1 MKHAKYQIMIT
12 ILTLLV
18 FSQFGFSETV
28 IKHPNPKQTL
38 AKRWAW
44 ALDRAKDKNFNDGFW
59 IGYSIEKWMGENSF
73 IGSFR
78 GDAWDEE
85 VSLSE
90 IIYGE
95 KVEVKKSNLSD
106 NEVIR
111 ETATKALKRIYDA
124 DTEKEK
130 IQTDV
135 AILFRFDRSR
145 AIQRVKIS
153 NLSLH
158 VDLENL
164 PLIWLDNA
172 NYEQSLALI
181 DKMYTSAGED
191 ELKEKMLTAAG
202 IHESSEYVV
211 SFLKKGLHSDESTEV
226 REKAAFWLGQQDRED
241 ALKILVGTA
250 HKDKSIDVRKKA
262 VFGLSQMNLAAAT
275 DAMIDLAQ
283 NGENEEVRKQAIFWL
298 GQKENKRALKL
309 LIKIANSDE
318 SEDVREKAVFVISQ
332 QKNETAV
339 EALIQLAK
347 ESKSYNTRKKAI
359 FWLGQKASKKAG
371 EVLTDVAFEDEDY
384 QIQKQAVFALSQLP
398 NDGGVTSLI
407 KICKSHPNPKVRKK
421 AVFWLGQSDD
431 PRALETLVEIVR
443 K

>member
-1 MKHAKYQIMIT
+1 MKHLKYQILAIT
-12 ILTLLV
+12 LTLLFCSHFA
-18 FSQFGFSETV
+18 FSDTV
-28 IKHPNPKQTL
+28 IKHPNPNEYLFT
-38 AKRWAW
+38 RWAW
-44 ALDRAKDKNFNDGFW
+44 ALDQAKDKKFKDGFW
-59 IGYSIEKWMGENSF
+59 IGYSIKKWMGENSF

-78 GDAWDEE
+78 GDDWDEE

-90 IIYGE
+90 VIYGV
-95 KVEVKKSNLSD
+95 KADVKKSNLSD
-106 NEVIR
+106 DEVIR
-111 ETATKALKRIYDA
+111 ETANKALKRIYD
-124 DTEKEK
+124 TETENEK
-130 IQTDV
+130 MQKDV
-135 AILFRFDRSR
+135 AILFRFAKNK
-145 AIQRVKIS
+145 AIEKVKVS

-158 VDLENL
+158 VDLDNL
-164 PLIWLDNA
+164 PLVWLDNA

-181 DKMYTSAGED
+181 DKMYNSAGSD

-202 IHESSEYVV
+202 IHESSEFVV
-211 SFLKKGLHSDESTEV
+211 SFLKKALHSDESTDV

-241 ALKILVGTA
+241 ALKILVETA

-262 VFGLSQMNLAAAT
+262 VFGLSQMNLPAAT

-283 NGENEEVRKQAIFWL
+283 HAENEEVRKQAIFWL
-298 GQKENKRALKL
+298 GQKENTRALKL

-318 SEDVREKAVFVISQ
+318 SEDVREKAVFAISQ
-332 QKNETAV
+332 QKDETAV
-339 EALIQLAK
+339 EALIQLAEK
-347 ESKSYNTRKKAI
+347 GKSYNTRKKAI

-371 EVLTDVAFEDEDY
+371 EVLTNVAFEDEDY
-384 QIQKQAVFALSQLP
+384 EIQKQAVFALSQLQ
-398 NDGGVTSLI
+398 DDRGVTSLI